1 MSHPDN
7 LGKYLD
13 LQSDI
18 EHQLLHW
25 HSLSTSVQTYTRKCN
40 ISWYI
45 HGMSEPFP
53 QVISVSTLQTIVLS
67 LVELSQETSVLLY
80 FLIGKLFIS
89 QQWASWMAHCQGAGS
104 PSTYAQE
111 MPFLTPGSFS
121 PEMDNTILVQ
131 DHPSILIRKD
141 LGVQH
146 PDYISEGK
154 STVVHPG
161 GSTSKTT
168 SAESIFLSLFLIY
181 SCAAGPTA
189 KMTVSMGVGGA
200 FLGSL
205 GSFREQGQS
214 LPWCEC
220 GSRAG
225 ILRPLCRLL
234 ACPSWHI
241 HGPSS
246 QSQSGSGGLGW
257 CRPAGPL
264 SLPVKPKPQKV
275 SLRRSEK
282 GANHAKERKES
293 FLESKSLVTPNFLHQ
308 V

>member
-1 MSHPDN
+1 
-7 LGKYLD
+7 
-13 LQSDI
+13 
-18 EHQLLHW
+18 
-25 HSLSTSVQTYTRKCN
+25 
-40 ISWYI
+40 
-45 HGMSEPFP
+45 
-53 QVISVSTLQTIVLS
+53 
-67 LVELSQETSVLLY
+67 
-80 FLIGKLFIS
+80 
-89 QQWASWMAHCQGAGS
+89 MAHCQGAGS

-189 KMTVSMGVGGA
+189 KMTVSMGVSGA

-220 GSRAG
+220 ESRAG
-225 ILRPLCRLL
+225 ILKPLCRLL

-264 SLPVKPKPQKV
+264 SLPVKPKPQ
-275 SLRRSEK
+275 
-282 GANHAKERKES
+282 
-293 FLESKSLVTPNFLHQ
+293 
-308 V
+308 